1 MVLLGW
7 CDLRSVWWVGIIG
20 RWASLYAFSR
30 DEIGTRRMSR
40 WWIIKDED
48 GMDAAEIVDH
58 CWNLCRLTE
67 EWVAW
72 VLWQRNHLKRRWFEG
87 RLDKKGRGGKY

>member
-1 MVLLGW
+1 MPRV
-7 CDLRSVWWVGIIG
+7 
-20 RWASLYAFSR
+20 R
-30 DEIGTRRMSR
+30 DDPPPMPADWTWETMWLI
-40 WWIIKDED
+40 WELKDED